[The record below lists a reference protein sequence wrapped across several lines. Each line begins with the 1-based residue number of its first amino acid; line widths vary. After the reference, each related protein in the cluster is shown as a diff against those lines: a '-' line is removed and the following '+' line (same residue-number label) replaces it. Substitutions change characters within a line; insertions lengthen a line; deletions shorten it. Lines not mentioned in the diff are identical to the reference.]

1 MPLKANNPHVWRI
14 ILRGKTAS
22 KTFFF
27 TGTVDEAL
35 NQADVLECG
44 VRFTV
49 TEFKITRGKRAKS
62 PKPSSR

>member
-14 ILRGKTAS
+14 ILRGQTTS

-27 TGTVDEAL
+27 TGTVDE
-35 NQADVLECG
+35 ADVLECG

-62 PKPSSR
+62 QKQASK